1 MAKIQLVLERVSKV
15 NDEPIIYKDKMN
27 RTFAFKAGKAA
38 WTYSVLKND
47 FDKKL
52 ARKII
57 EAYDIAGLSQHDH
70 PGGFDGATSKIAVSM

>member
-1 MAKIQLVLERVSKV
+1 MDKTQLVLERVSKV
-15 NDEPIIYKDKMN
+15 NDVPTVYKDSTG
-27 RTFAFKAGKAA
+27 RTFEFKAGKVA

-57 EAYDIAGLSQHDH
+57 EAYEVAGLSQHDH
-70 PGGFDGATSKIAVSM
+70 PGGFEGATSKIAV